1 MRFEDGRIDQFV
13 SEDKVISTLERD
25 ELFVQYRRRAKDYLP
40 VAFQQIKNSVS
51 GSDTGYEDLT
61 EEQAAYVKRAE
72 ELAQNGFQDDDA
84 PVRSKPSWFPLIVVI
99 GTFAVVIVGSF
110 FGGMAYA
117 FGGFFLGVALL
128 GFYAAKSGNA
138 RGFTFYGGTNSG
150 SAKTA
155 GIMIGII
162 GIAGA
167 IPMFFSGF
175 LGLNGTLLVMG
186 AILFAAIA
194 VMMLAGFIKSLSAKK
209 KYSEEISANCVGYVR
224 TVDSHSSVSSR
235 RRGHNARGYIMR
247 TSPIFEYTYQG
258 KEYKGIYDRMID
270 GINADVNMGVASI
283 AIDPK
288 HPEDIYHKSTGV
300 QVKGLIVSLI
310 CFLLCGVFVFSFISG
325 GFISG
330 KGSAVPEVSGF
341 KLFRIMF
348 GSDEERE
355 SILESMGDDMVSNFG
370 YQIPYELTDE
380 LIEKRFAEFSY
391 LQGQTWYYEL
401 ATIER
406 IDEYDDGNYNIVFED
421 DAFPQLCKS
430 GKHDDIG
437 DTRIVFYVTYE
448 YEYNGETYTGKDVFL
463 DLSPAEH
470 TYAGTH
476 GAYEG

>member
-25 ELFVQYRRRAKDYLP
+25 ELFTRYRRRGRDFVP
-40 VAFQQIKNSVS
+40 VAMQQIKNSYS

-61 EEQAAYVKRAE
+61 DEQAAYVKRAE
-72 ELAQNGFQDDDA
+72 ELAENGYQDDSDA
-84 PVRSKPSWFPLIVVI
+84 PVKSKPSWVPLIVVI
-99 GTFAVVIVGSF
+99 VTFMLVIAGGF
-110 FGGMAYA
+110 FGGFSVA
-117 FGGFFLGVALL
+117 FGGFFLGVAVL
-128 GFYAAKSGNA
+128 GFYSAKSGNA
-138 RGFTFYGGTNSG
+138 RGSTFYGGTSSG

-186 AILFAAIA
+186 ALLFAAIA
-194 VMMLAGFIKSLSAKK
+194 IMMLAGFISSFSAKR
-209 KYSEEISANCVGYVR
+209 KYSEEISAQCVGYVR
-224 TVDSHSSVSSR
+224 TVESHSSTSHGHN
-235 RRGHNARGYIMR
+235 RRGYTMR
-247 TSPIFEYTYQG
+247 TSPIFEYMYQG
-258 KEYKGIYDRMID
+258 QNYKGIYDRMID

-300 QVKGLIVSLI
+300 QVKGLFVSFI
-310 CFLLCGVFVFSFISG
+310 CFLLCGVFIFSFISG

-380 LIEKRFAEFSY
+380 LVEKRFAEFSY

-448 YEYNGETYTGKDVFL
+448 YEYEGVTYTGKDVFW

-470 TYAGTH
+470 TYVGTH

>member
-72 ELAQNGFQDDDA
+72 ELAQNGYQDDDDA

-99 GTFAVVIVGSF
+99 ATFAVVIVGSF

-138 RGFTFYGGTNSG
+138 RGYTFYGGTNSG

-155 GIMIGII
+155 GIVIGII

-224 TVDSHSSVSSR
+224 TVDSHSSGSGR
-235 RRGHNARGYIMR
+235 RHGHRGRGYIMR

-258 KEYKGIYDRMID
+258 KDYKGIYDRMID
-270 GINADVNMGVASI
+270 GINADVNMGAASI
-283 AIDPK
+283 AIDPN

-300 QVKGLIVSLI
+300 QVKGLFVSII
-310 CFLLCGVFVFSFISG
+310 CLLVCGIFVFAFLNG
-325 GFISG
+325 GYQSSG
-330 KGSAVPEVSGF
+330 KGVNGF
-341 KLFRIMF
+341 NLFKF
-348 GSDEERE
+348 AFSSDEERE
-355 SILESMGDDMVSNFG
+355 GLIESFADGLTKTLG
-370 YQIPYELTDE
+370 YEIPYEITDE
-380 LIEKRFAEFSY
+380 LVDKYISQFSY
-391 LQGQTWYYEL
+391 LNGQTWYYEL

-406 IDEYDDGNYNIVFED
+406 IDEFDNGEYSIVFED
-421 DAFPQLCKS
+421 RSLPQL
-430 GKHDDIG
+430 GKHGDHDDIG
-437 DTRIVFYVTYE
+437 DMRIVFYVANE
-448 YEYNGETYTGKDVFL
+448 YESNGETKIEKEVFW

-470 TYAGTH
+470 TYVGAH

>member
-13 SEDKVISTLERD
+13 SDKKDISPAERD
-25 ELFVQYRRRAKDYLP
+25 ELFTQFRRRGIDFVP
-40 VAFQQIKNSVS
+40 VAVQQIKNSYS

-61 EEQAAYVKRAE
+61 DEQAAFVKRAE
-72 ELAQNGFQDDDA
+72 EVAQNGYQDDADA
-84 PVRSKPSWFPLIVVI
+84 PVKNKPSWFPLIVVI
-99 GTFAVVIVGSF
+99 VTFMLVITGGF
-110 FGGMAYA
+110 FGGFSVG
-117 FGGFFLGVALL
+117 FGGFFLGVAVL
-128 GFYAAKSGNA
+128 GFYSAKSGNA
-138 RGFTFYGGTNSG
+138 RGFTFYGGTSSG

-155 GIMIGII
+155 GIMIGMI

-175 LGLNGTLLVMG
+175 LGLNGTFLVMG
-186 AILFAAIA
+186 ALLFAAIA
-194 VMMLAGFIKSLSAKK
+194 IMMLAGFISSFFASR
-209 KYSEEISANCVGYVR
+209 KYSEEISADCVGYVR
-224 TVDSHSSVSSR
+224 TVGTHSSTSHGR
-235 RRGHNARGYIMR
+235 NTRGYIMR

-300 QVKGLIVSLI
+300 QVKGLFVSLI

-380 LIEKRFAEFSY
+380 LVEKRFAEFSY

-421 DAFPQLCKS
+421 NAFPQLCKS

-470 TYAGTH
+470 TYVGTH